1 MRSQRGI
8 GRRASRERSKGGW
21 IWDRDTLR
29 GRTIVRRVRG
39 GVGREGEGRGGG
51 GLSRGIL
58 KGIRDGRGADGVGG
72 MGAFRE
78 GRGEGR
84 GGQRVK
90 GLGERGVYSDG
101 CGVSRF
107 FEEGRMGGW
116 GF

>member
-1 MRSQRGI
+1 MRSQRGM

-39 GVGREGEGRGGG
+39 GVGREGEGKGGG

-84 GGQRVK
+84 ARVQ
-90 GLGERGVYSDG
+90 GWGERGGVYSDG